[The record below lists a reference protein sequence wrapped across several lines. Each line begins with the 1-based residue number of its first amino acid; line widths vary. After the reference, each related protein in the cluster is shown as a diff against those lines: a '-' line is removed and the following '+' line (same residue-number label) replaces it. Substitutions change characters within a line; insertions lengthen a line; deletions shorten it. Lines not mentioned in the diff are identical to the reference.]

1 MSNDQHRSALPAGTA
16 SASHMMKVTKRGRPF
31 LKDTLDLFATL
42 IVSLELVTHKQF
54 FKSFPYSFTTDEAAQ
69 NLASLKFSQSNRG
82 PDPRDPSR
90 IVTTTTTTTFS
101 MTREMAKA
109 MSQHFMDAR
118 LIENAAD
125 RTSNL
130 FKERGVYVVTP
141 KGLHVLE
148 RFIIKN
154 GINGDS
160 LVGVFESQPVCMKLL
175 HLERRPSDDEIIISQ
190 PVITALFRR
199 FVGRGPNYVP
209 EMAPGQVDAAVEYT
223 ERAKG
228 MPLVDVQERPPQ
240 MIGKAPLQTY
250 KFCFPAISALEW
262 LCDFTSIVGRD
273 EAAEMAAHF
282 VRFGYIQLVSDK
294 RKTGDSAVIFT
305 VRGSASAPGVATQ
318 GEFRC
323 TAKAIYRITEEG
335 RRVARWDAVPR
346 GSGGLMRNSP
356 NASQTNLDNPERPST
371 DGSHEGVVVSE
382 LSFGPGAG
390 PQGPETLATATE
402 AKIQRRASLAEK
414 LRDNYHGASTDRIA
428 KSESHSERLKR
439 ILEEPALRSLFREFL
454 RGNFSEENLSF
465 WLEAQDLKRRFTT
478 TSTAAAT
485 THPHG
490 THSPSSRP
498 STAKSPTPGQAAME
512 KHHEALVQF
521 TFLIYNTYLAPQ
533 SQSELN
539 IDHAL
544 RNELYTYVEEVMS
557 DNGFPRNGP
566 GSVGPKEAASF
577 NATQLQNLIKLY
589 ERIQLHVF
597 RLMATDSLPKF
608 VKTPRFKDL
617 ASWVEEV
624 EMAENDTIASR
635 ESAASADP
643 AVPPG
648 FDSGDVEEVGRAY
661 MTFSA
666 TAGERAG
673 PKPLGQGIAHHA
685 ATRHE

>member
-1 MSNDQHRSALPAGTA
+1 MSNDARSMPQGTA

-42 IVSLELVTHKQF
+42 IVSLDLVTHKQF

-101 MTREMAKA
+101 MTRDMAKA

-154 GINGDS
+154 GINGNS

-175 HLERRPSDDEIIISQ
+175 HLERRPIDDEIIISQ
-190 PVITALFRR
+190 PVITALFCR
-199 FVGRGPNYVP
+199 FVGRQPNYMPDV
-209 EMAPGQVDAAVEYT
+209 APGQMDPTTEYN

-228 MPLVDVQERPPQ
+228 MPLIDVQERPPQ

-250 KFCFPAISALEW
+250 KYCFPAISALEW

-282 VRFGYIQLVSDK
+282 VRFGLIQLVSDK

-305 VRGSASAPGVATQ
+305 VRGSANTPGTATQ

-323 TAKAIYRITEEG
+323 TAKAIYRITDEG
-335 RRVARWDAVPR
+335 RRVARWDHPAR
-346 GSGGLMRNSP
+346 SAGSGSRGSP
-356 NASQTNLDNPERPST
+356 NASQTNLHPERPST
-371 DGSHEGVVVSE
+371 DGSHEGMVTE
-382 LSFGPGAG
+382 ITYGPGAG

-402 AKIQRRASLAEK
+402 AKIQRRASIVEK
-414 LRDNYHGASTDRIA
+414 MREGYQASPDRIA
-428 KSESHSERLKR
+428 RNESSAERLKR
-439 ILEEPALRSLFREFL
+439 VLEEPALRALFREFL
-454 RGNFSEENLSF
+454 RGNFCEENLSF
-465 WLEAQDLKRRFTT
+465 WLEVQDLKRRFTT
-478 TSTAAAT
+478 TSTAAAAS
-485 THPHG
+485 HPLHG
-490 THSPSSRP
+490 ATSPTSRP
-498 STAKSPTPGQAAME
+498 GTAKMPTPGQQAME

-533 SQSELN
+533 SHCELN

-544 RNELYTYVEEVMS
+544 RNELYAYVEDVFT
-557 DNGFPRNGP
+557 DNGFSRSGP

-597 RLMATDSLPKF
+597 RLMATDSLSKF

-624 EMAENDTIASR
+624 ESVENETIASM
-635 ESAASADP
+635 EALSISGP
-643 AVPPG
+643 VVPPG
-648 FDSGDVEEVGRAY
+648 LDSSEQEEVGRAY
-661 MTFSA
+661 MTFSSH
-666 TAGERAG
+666 AGEKAG

-685 ATRHE
+685 PRHDKNV

>member
-1 MSNDQHRSALPAGTA
+1 MSNDQHRSSVPTGTA

-199 FVGRGPNYVP
+199 FVGRGPNYMP
-209 EMAPGQVDAAVEYT
+209 DTAPGMMDPTVEYN

-250 KFCFPAISALEW
+250 KYCFPAISALEW

-282 VRFGYIQLVSDK
+282 VRFGYIHLVSDK

-305 VRGSASAPGVATQ
+305 VRGSASSPGTATQ

-323 TAKAIYRITEEG
+323 TAKAIYRITDEG
-335 RRVARWDAVPR
+335 RRVAKWGGGIQGMR
-346 GSGGLMRNSP
+346 GSP
-356 NASQTNLDNPERPST
+356 NTSQTNLHSSERPST

-382 LSFGPGAG
+382 LAFGPGAG

-402 AKIQRRASLAEK
+402 AKIQRRMSLAEK
-414 LRDNYHGASTDRIA
+414 LREGYHGSSERIA
-428 KSESHSERLKR
+428 KNETNSERLKR

-454 RGNFSEENLSF
+454 RGNFCEENLSF
-465 WLEAQDLKRRFTT
+465 WLEVQDLKRRFTT
-478 TSTAAAT
+478 TSTAAAS
-485 THPHG
+485 THGHSHG
-490 THSPSSRP
+490 SHSPSSRP

-533 SQSELN
+533 SQCELN

-544 RNELYTYVEEVMS
+544 RNELYAYVEDVMV
-557 DNGFPRNGP
+557 DNGFSRSGP
-566 GSVGPKEAASF
+566 GNVGPKEAASF

-597 RLMATDSLPKF
+597 RLMATDSLPNF
-608 VKTPRFKDL
+608 IKTPRFKDL

-624 EMAENDTIASR
+624 EMAENDTIASL
-635 ESAASADP
+635 EALSIHGP

-648 FDSGDVEEVGRAY
+648 FETGDVEEVGRAY

-666 TAGERAG
+666 TAGEKVG

-685 ATRHE
+685 PRNDKGTP